1 MYGEVKQYNE
11 AVAAFLQ
18 ALRLKPDD
26 VDARFNLGLAYLYS
40 GDKTAALKEC
50 DSLVPLDR
58 SRADELRS
66 IVHEWLRFGY

>member
-11 AVAAFLQ
+11 AAAAFLQ

-26 VDARFNLGLAYLYS
+26 VEAHFNLGLTYLYS

-50 DSLVPLDR
+50 DSLVSLDR
-58 SRADELRS
+58 NRADELRS
-66 IVHEWLRFGY
+66 IVHEQLRFGY